1 MSPGG
6 VAWFYVDLRDMIG
19 GKKNHL
25 RFAADVWEDHTH
37 YNMDNYTNRL
47 SYSEMRDI
55 FLSEGFE
62 IKTAKVARFSK
73 MPISRCYLSEE
84 FRDMTDKDLMISQ
97 FIIQLVKK

>member
-1 MSPGG
+1 MLWSKHITAYKEKILCIFDQGDLPIYESWG

-55 FLSEGFE
+55 FCPKGL
-62 IKTAKVARFSK
+62 RSK
-73 MPISRCYLSEE
+73 RQ
-84 FRDMTDKDLMISQ
+84 R
-97 FIIQLVKK
+97 